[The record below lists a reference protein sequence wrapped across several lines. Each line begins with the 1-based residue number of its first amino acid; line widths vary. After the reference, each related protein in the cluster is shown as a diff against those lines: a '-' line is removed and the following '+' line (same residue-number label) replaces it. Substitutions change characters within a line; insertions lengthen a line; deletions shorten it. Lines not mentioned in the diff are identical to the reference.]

1 MFTNMV
7 YGLLVIENGILRLF
21 LPPCNF
27 IILGAGLYIQKQTK
41 TQDYQIW
48 KMKTLFI
55 CFFLTF
61 VFNYLYAFRV
71 KTTKEENFI
80 CLYE

>member
-1 MFTNMV
+1 MV

-41 TQDYQIW
+41 TQDYQI
-48 KMKTLFI
+48 
-55 CFFLTF
+55 
-61 VFNYLYAFRV
+61 
-71 KTTKEENFI
+71 
-80 CLYE
+80 